1 MHKHTC
7 TALHSLNQYVPA
19 LQTGYLYSRWGNPTV
34 DAAADTLAR
43 MEGAAGSLLF
53 SSGMAAIVTSMLTFL
68 KTGDHMVSLRSI
80 TWWCMLVYNKKLLS
94 SVPCDVLDILLLPL
108 LSLFFPSPPLS
119 FFLLLLLLLFSSL
132 SFHSFFSSSSSSW
145 PALSSSPFPR
155 FSFYIPTFLSFFL
168 SCLLSPPPS
177 PQLLPLLSYRWS
189 ANHAMVVSINLWPT
203 TCRRWMWSWHG

>member
-1 MHKHTC
+1 MH
-7 TALHSLNQYVPA
+7 VPT

-68 KTGDHMVSLRSI
+68 KTGDHMVSLRSVQGRQK
-80 TWWCMLVYNKKLLS
+80 LVYKKKLLS
-94 SVPCDVLDILLLPL
+94 SVPCDVLGILLLSL
-108 LSLFFPSPPLS
+108 LFLSFSLFLLFLFSTFFFPPPTFLF
-119 FFLLLLLLLFSSL
+119 FFLLPFLFTL
-132 SFHSFFSSSSSSW
+132 FFSSSSSSW
-145 PALSSSPFPR
+145 PALSSSLFPR
-155 FSFYIPTFLSFFL
+155 FSFCFPAPP
-168 SCLLSPPPS
+168 PPPS

-189 ANHAMVVSINLWPT
+189 ANHATVGSINLWPT

>member
-1 MHKHTC
+1 MH
-7 TALHSLNQYVPA
+7 VPT

-68 KTGDHMVSLRSI
+68 KTGDHMVSLRSVQGRQK
-80 TWWCMLVYNKKLLS
+80 LVYNKKLLS
-94 SVPCDVLDILLLPL
+94 SVPCDVLGILLLSL
-108 LSLFFPSPPLS
+108 LFLSFSLFLLFLFSTFFFPPPTFLFFSSFLSFSLFFFPLLLPPGLP
-119 FFLLLLLLLFSSL
+119 FLLLPSLVSL
-132 SFHSFFSSSSSSW
+132 S
-145 PALSSSPFPR
+145 A
-155 FSFYIPTFLSFFL
+155 FL
-168 SCLLSPPPS
+168 PPPSPS

-189 ANHAMVVSINLWPT
+189 ANHATVGSINLWPT